1 MSVIAAE
8 LTNLNELLQKQ
19 CSAIFDRCNVL
30 VGERVKEQ
38 QIRKSRD
45 GSSSLQSLVKLNLN
59 GNEERLLSTLSGYGE
74 LYDVMTAYQNKND
87 DRNLFALILAG
98 QVVAREKRSWHVEQN
113 PEHLWK
119 MQNWTSWKTYVF
131 SLSRKYYS
139 WPLGTD

>member
-113 PEHLWK
+113 PEYLWK
-119 MQNWTSWKTYVF
+119 MQN
-131 SLSRKYYS
+131 
-139 WPLGTD
+139 

>member
-19 CSAIFDRCNVL
+19 CSVIFDRCNVL

-59 GNEERLLSTLSGYGE
+59 GNEERLLSTLSGYGNGE
-74 LYDVMTAYQNKND
+74 LYDVMTAYRNKND
-87 DRNLFALILAG
+87 DRNLFALILAR
-98 QVVAREKRSWHVEQN
+98 QVLAREKRSWHVEQN

-119 MQNWTSWKTYVF
+119 MQN
-131 SLSRKYYS
+131 
-139 WPLGTD
+139 